1 MTGSMVKHVSGTK
14 ALDSCVS
21 RKKEMRNSWV
31 GGGENRGEL
40 WNLICFQGTKIAGH
54 V

>member
-1 MTGSMVKHVSGTK
+1 MIGFMVKYVFGIK
-14 ALDSCVS
+14 VLDLCVS

-40 WNLICFQGTKIAGH
+40 WNLICF
-54 V
+54 